1 MKAQSNK
8 TACADV
14 IVIEDDEAVRDSLQV
29 LLQAAGLSSVVY
41 SSAEEFLAS
50 PETPKYACA
59 LLDLHLPG
67 LDGFEVLRIL
77 SKRQPDC
84 AAIVI
89 TGQPDAFTR
98 DRALE
103 AGAVALLEKPLRE
116 RVLLDTIQ
124 KALTEAGKSLAC

>member
-1 MKAQSNK
+1 MKTHSSE
-8 TACADV
+8 TGCTDV
-14 IVIEDDEAVRDSLQV
+14 VVIEDDEAVRDSLQV
-29 LLQAAGLSSVVY
+29 LLQAAGLTSIVY

-50 PETPKYACA
+50 PEDPNYACA

-67 LDGFEVLRIL
+67 LDGFEVLKIL
-77 SKRQPDC
+77 SERQPKC
-84 AAIVI
+84 SAIVI

-116 RVLLDTIQ
+116 RVLLETIQ
-124 KALTEAGKSLAC
+124 KALTAHGPPLAC

>member
-1 MKAQSNK
+1 MKAQSSK

-41 SSAEEFLAS
+41 SSAEEFLAA
-50 PETPKYACA
+50 PETPDYACA

-77 SKRQPDC
+77 SKRHPDC

-116 RVLLDTIQ
+116 RVLLETIQ
-124 KALTEAGKSLAC
+124 KALSGHDRPPAC